1 MAGMKRKADKV
12 SWRLKRRLGDVGYKL
27 RVQRLPTTEA
37 MKPSTTVII
46 GILIVFCIFILV
58 GGIYDVLEKPL
69 AILPKASSGWTFI
82 YRGSIN
88 AQTINESLVSGIL
101 YVIGI
106 AGLYML
112 LRSTRLA
119 YRPRQAYLL
128 LIVGILIVLI
138 VVYYTSTLLQD
149 KIGTSAG

>member
-1 MAGMKRKADKV
+1 MAGMKRRAEKV

-27 RVQRLPTTEA
+27 RMQRLPTTEA
-37 MKPSTTVII
+37 MTPSTT
-46 GILIVFCIFILV
+46 LIVGIMAAFTVFILV
-58 GGIYDVLEKPL
+58 GGIYDLLEKPL
-69 AILPKASSGWTFI
+69 AILPKGGGWTFV

-101 YVIGI
+101 YFMGM

-119 YRPRQAYLL
+119 YRPREAYLL
-128 LIVGILIVLI
+128 LILGIVIVLM
-138 VVYYTSTLLQD
+138 VVYYTNTLLQD
-149 KIGTSAG
+149 KVGGGE